1 MIIFPP
7 LSALIV
13 CGSLKTNA
21 PPPKKKEVARLVAV
35 ALFEDLCSCWRKC
48 AAVGLGS
55 ELFFPQALLGGTVG
69 LPPAVF
75 WSIGSYHYAYLPLP
89 RSQ

>member
-7 LSALIV
+7 LNALVV

-21 PPPKKKEVARLVAV
+21 PPQKKEVERLGAV

-48 AAVGLGS
+48 ATVGLGS

-69 LPPAVF
+69 LPPAVS
-75 WSIGSYHYAYLPLP
+75 WSRGSHHHAYLQLP